1 MALSNEIIDAINL
14 FSQFI
19 YKCYCEHIY
28 NSIVKKV
35 MSRVGQRRKL
45 SGLLCD
51 ILRSL
56 CKSELSD
63 IMSL

>member
-1 MALSNEIIDAINL
+1 MAVSNEIIHAINL

-28 NSIVKKV
+28 KSIVKKV
-35 MSRVGQRRKL
+35 LSCVGQRRKQ
-45 SGLLCD
+45 SGLLCI

-63 IMSL
+63 MMSL